1 MMTQTLK
8 GLMTG
13 LFEVQIGYVKKPI
26 MRTMEFVSIKLNKE

>member
-1 MMTQTLK
+1 MITQTFK

-26 MRTMEFVSIKLNKE
+26 MRTMEFMSNKLEK